1 MFKSLL
7 ITSTKGAAKFP
18 KQFLGQ
24 RFFSHSKTM
33 YKQELQ
39 EVVIVSA
46 VRTPI
51 GSIGGS
57 LASLTGPQ
65 LGGIVVKA
73 AIEKAKIPA
82 NEVKEVIMGNVLS
95 ANVGQAPARQAA
107 KNAGLGDS
115 TICTTVNKV
124 CASGMKAVMFGAQT
138 IMLGHSDVIVSG
150 GFESMSN
157 TPYYIEK
164 ARYGYKYGHATL
176 IDGVLK
182 DGLWD
187 VYNDFPMGMCA
198 EDCAKRYNI
207 SREEQDKFAIE
218 SYRRA
223 SEAYKVG
230 AFQNEIVPVQ
240 VPGRTKGE
248 FTSVT
253 EDEEYKKL
261 KLDKIPTL
269 KPAFDPKGTVTA
281 ANASKLN
288 DGASALVLM
297 SAAKAKQLGVK
308 PIARILGFGD
318 AEQEPIQ
325 FPTTPSKAIP
335 KALSNA
341 GIKQEQVD
349 YYEINEAFS
358 VVNLANNKLLNL
370 DPSRVNVFGGGVSL
384 GHPIGAS
391 GARIITTLINVLHAK
406 NGKIGVAGI
415 CNGGGGASAI
425 VVEKL

>member
-1 MFKSLL
+1 
-7 ITSTKGAAKFP
+7 
-18 KQFLGQ
+18 
-24 RFFSHSKTM
+24 M

-39 EVVIVSA
+39 EVVVVSA

-73 AIEKAKIPA
+73 AIEKAKIPH

-95 ANVGQAPARQAA
+95 ANVGQAPAKQVA
-107 KNAGLGDS
+107 KNAGLADS
-115 TICTTVNKV
+115 TICTSVNKV
-124 CASGMKAVMFGAQT
+124 CSSGMKAVMFASQT
-138 IMLGHSDVIVSG
+138 IMLGQSDVIVAG

-157 TPYYIEK
+157 TPYYLEK
-164 ARYGYKYGHATL
+164 ARYGYKYGHSTL

-187 VYNDFPMGMCA
+187 VYNDIPMGLCA
-198 EDCAKRYNI
+198 EDCAKKYNF
-207 SREEQDKFAIE
+207 SREDQDKFAVE

-223 SEAYKVG
+223 SEAYKNG
-230 AFQNEIVPVQ
+230 SFNNELISVQ
-240 VPGRTKGE
+240 VPGIRKGE
-248 FTSVT
+248 FTTVT

-261 KLDKIPTL
+261 KLDKISTL
-269 KPAFDPKGTVTA
+269 RPAFDPKGTVTA
-281 ANASKLN
+281 ANSSKLN

-325 FPTTPSKAIP
+325 FPTAPSKAIP
-335 KALSNA
+335 KALANA
-341 GIKQEQVD
+341 GIKQENVD
-349 YYEINEAFS
+349 YYELNEAFS
-358 VVNLANNKLLNL
+358 VVILANNKLLNL
-370 DPSRVNVFGGGVSL
+370 DPSRVNIWGGGVSL
-384 GHPIGAS
+384 GHPIGSS
-391 GARIITTLINVLHAK
+391 GSRIITTLINVLHSK

-415 CNGGGGASAI
+415 CNGGGGASA
-425 VVEKL
+425 VVIERL